1 MPAFLYA
8 QRSFQTQEVAPRI
21 TQVSLHVWNKHTVGL
36 WVIYTPRLKNKIL
49 SLILWHI
56 FIAIM
61 HQTSFH
67 GQIQPVWSLIIKI
80 RMFIR
85 RRAGLKVTLKYSE
98 HLLLP
103 NEYFII
109 EDFVSPTWY
118 IILHY
123 SYKAIYKSRLNWFSF
138 TVIWFVFLSVFFF
151 IYHLQR
157 PFLAP
162 QMQTTTYTFVKIWNT
177 LFCRICFH
185 SDRNRSKFCFLA
197 PWIST
202 FSCLLWKE
210 H

>member
-1 MPAFLYA
+1 MHFCLGILQDRHRLEKNEPAFLYA
-8 QRSFQTQEVAPRI
+8 QRSFQTQEVAPRL

-36 WVIYTPRLKNKIL
+36 WVIYTQRLKNKIL

-61 HQTSFH
+61 YQTSFH

-85 RRAGLKVTLKYSE
+85 RRAGLKVTLKYSA
-98 HLLLP
+98 HLLLS
-103 NEYFII
+103 NGYFLI

-123 SYKAIYKSRLNWFSF
+123 NYKAIYKSRLNWFSF
-138 TVIWFVFLSVFFF
+138 PVIWFVFLSVFFF

-157 PFLAP
+157 PFLTP
-162 QMQTTTYTFVKIWNT
+162 QMQTTT
-177 LFCRICFH
+177 
-185 SDRNRSKFCFLA
+185 
-197 PWIST
+197 
-202 FSCLLWKE
+202 
-210 H
+210 